1 MKYHGKSFSY
11 SNNTNIDLLNVDHL
25 YDYLYEIDHDPNR
38 SLGQNILNLLN
49 HVSVTLYL
57 SDVNIPEFLFL
68 KKIASNVG
76 LFTNLHFHDKG
87 YEK

>member
-1 MKYHGKSFSY
+1 MKYNGKSFSY

-57 SDVNIPEFLFL
+57 SDISFARVVLPTLSIPSI
-68 KKIASNVG
+68 IAIIDDS
-76 LFTNLHFHDKG
+76 F
-87 YEK
+87 